1 MHISSWKTFAHQ
13 TIASKDADIHLGLPL
28 FDNGLPLHFVE
39 PWQNLPPHPS
49 YGSKGDVIIL
59 IGHTRRVSLRSYSDA
74 QGHKEPR
81 LLSWGQCFLFYPHN
95 NLGLGA
101 WVPCGTGYIL
111 EILIKWHHIQV
122 PMMVILLVTSDQYLF
137 LSPAPAT
144 VPLVPQRM
152 SRERKRREEMGEEHR
167 DRRRSHCQSKG
178 LS

>member
-28 FDNGLPLHFVE
+28 FDNGLPLDFVE

-137 LSPAPAT
+137 LSLT
-144 VPLVPQRM
+144 
-152 SRERKRREEMGEEHR
+152 ST
-167 DRRRSHCQSKG
+167 SHSSLG
-178 LS
+178 ASEDE